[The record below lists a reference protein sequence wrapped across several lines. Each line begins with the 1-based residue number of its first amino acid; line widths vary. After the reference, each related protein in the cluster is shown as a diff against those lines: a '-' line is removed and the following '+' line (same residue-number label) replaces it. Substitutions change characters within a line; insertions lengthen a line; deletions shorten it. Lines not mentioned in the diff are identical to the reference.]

1 MKKRLTRLTLLTVA
15 AVAAFAC
22 NDRTSATD
30 PKRPPVPSGVGSMAS
45 MSCAASFRMIAVDSD
60 SLMAPYGLPSV
71 VDTVDVCEAW
81 TGSDY
86 TYQAT
91 LAGSADNIPNYP
103 DTMPTVT
110 YDAGYLVGY
119 DAANNVSSEA
129 SSASGTSFDFL
140 VADASTKAAS
150 FDYPYYALSSPDP
163 TPSSC
168 IQPPCPVMMR
178 SALPSSVAATQS
190 SVSSDHHGLSRR
202 GFRALVDSAV
212 ELSPSSNG

>member
-30 PKRPPVPSGVGSMAS
+30 PKRPPVPSGAGSMAS

-86 TYQAT
+86 TYQVPTIFQIIPIRCQPSPTT
-91 LAGSADNIPNYP
+91 LA
-103 DTMPTVT
+103 TW
-110 YDAGYLVGY
+110 
-119 DAANNVSSEA
+119 
-129 SSASGTSFDFL
+129 
-140 VADASTKAAS
+140 
-150 FDYPYYALSSPDP
+150 
-163 TPSSC
+163 
-168 IQPPCPVMMR
+168 
-178 SALPSSVAATQS
+178 
-190 SVSSDHHGLSRR
+190 
-202 GFRALVDSAV
+202 
-212 ELSPSSNG
+212 